1 VRYAP
6 AILIGRIVRKLARWR
21 KPGGGSA
28 IPGLVVNRLAPGF
41 LARTLNGFPEGLV
54 IVTGSSGKS
63 TTTKM
68 LVAAL
73 RANGKTVFTNP
84 STANISQGLTSA
96 LLERASI
103 TGRIDG
109 DIAVLEM
116 DEGHGALIAATLT
129 PRVVTLTNVMVD
141 QIDRFHDSDMVAAM
155 LAKIAARATEAVVIN
170 ADDQYLADLIA
181 GLDPAVRVE
190 RYGVTDD
197 VLAASPRGLGYAQ
210 TTPERMAP
218 DAGVLVTRV
227 SGRDASL
234 SWPAEAALAQS
245 GTPESGAARPG
256 IAQRGTGS
264 VNVSLPARGTH
275 YAVDAATAL
284 ATARAVLGPQFDAAT
299 AVRAISV
306 IPPVFGRGEIV
317 TVRGK
322 QVEFVLV
329 QNPASFQLN
338 VDSLEPATEQVMVA
352 IGSDVR
358 DPSYF
363 WPVDTSRIGRV
374 LIASGSKSW
383 DIALQLCYDGV
394 VVDRVEPDLAVAID
408 DFLALPEPA
417 VGLKTIIFSADS
429 MRRTRAHLGL
439 ATNADDAAAPASV
452 APARTPSAGT
462 PSAGTRSAGT
472 RSAGTRSAG
481 TPSAGIG
488 EQE

>member
-21 KPGGGSA
+21 KAGGGSA
-28 IPGLVVNRLAPGF
+28 VPGLVVNRLAPGF

-96 LLERASI
+96 LLERASLS
-103 TGRIDG
+103 GRIDG

-116 DEGHGALIAATLT
+116 DEGHGALIAGTLT
-129 PRVVTLTNVMVD
+129 PRVVALTNVMVD
-141 QIDRFHDSDMVAAM
+141 QIDRFHDSEMVAAM
-155 LAKIAARATEAVVIN
+155 LAKIAARATETVVIN
-170 ADDQYLADLIA
+170 ADDQYLVDLA
-181 GLDPAVRVE
+181 AKLPASVRVDS
-190 RYGVTDD
+190 YGVAGD
-197 VLAASPRGLGYAQ
+197 VLQASPRGLGYAQ
-210 TTPERMAP
+210 AAP
-218 DAGVLVTRV
+218 VRLDAGAGVLVTRV

-234 SWPAEAALAQS
+234 SWPARRGIAQ
-245 GTPESGAARPG
+245 PG
-256 IAQRGTGS
+256 IAQPGTAQPGTAQPGTATL
-264 VNVSLPARGTH
+264 NVSLPARGTH
-275 YAVDAATAL
+275 YAVDAATAF
-284 ATARAVLGPQFDAAT
+284 ATARAVLGEGFDAT
-299 AVRAISV
+299 AAARAISV

-317 TVRGK
+317 SVRGK

-338 VDSLEPATEQVMVA
+338 VDSLESATEQILVA

-363 WPVDTSRIGRV
+363 WPVDTSGIGRV

-394 VVDRVEPDLAVAID
+394 VVDRVEPDLATAID

-439 ATNADDAAAPASV
+439 ASNAEESGAAESGAAESGAAEPDAAESGPAGPADAGV
-452 APARTPSAGT
+452 AAAGHEDVQ
-462 PSAGTRSAGT
+462 A
-472 RSAGTRSAG
+472 
-481 TPSAGIG
+481 
-488 EQE
+488 